1 MVAGPPAEGGGAQP
15 GCGELEGVVARIVPF
30 VVAALAVLLI
40 GVGTMV
46 GLAPR
51 MLPTT
56 PSAAPEP
63 VALRWAPP
71 VALPPSVDGPQAREG
86 ASGYADEAWV
96 VATAEATGI
105 PARALAAYAGVA
117 IWKSGSSFSCGL
129 TWTTLAAIGEVESN
143 HGRHGGSSIGA
154 DGRAEPP
161 IFGVALDG
169 NGVALIPDS
178 DGGEIDGDTE
188 LDRAVGPMQLIP
200 QAWRNWHIDG
210 NMDGIEDPH
219 NIDDAVMAAANY
231 LCRASSDVTN
241 EPGWRAAIG
250 AYNPSAA
257 YVQRVAD
264 VANRLADDAG
274 VEPLP

>member
-1 MVAGPPAEGGGAQP
+1 M
-15 GCGELEGVVARIVPF
+15 PF

-46 GLAPR
+46 WLAPR
-51 MLPTT
+51 MPQTT
-56 PSAAPEP
+56 PSAQPESLAP
-63 VALRWAPP
+63 RWAPP
-71 VALPPSVDGPQAREG
+71 VPLPRAVDGPQVREG

-96 VATAEATGI
+96 IAIAEATRI

-117 IWKSGSSFSCGL
+117 IWKSGDSFSCGL
-129 TWTTLAAIGEVESN
+129 TWTTLAAIGEVESD

-169 NGVALIPDS
+169 NEVALIPDS
-178 DGGEIDGDTE
+178 DGGEIDGDAE

-210 NMDGIEDPH
+210 NLDGIEDPH

-241 EPGWRAAIG
+241 EQGWRAAIG
-250 AYNPSAA
+250 AYNGSDA
-257 YVQRVAD
+257 YIQRIAD
-264 VANRLADDAG
+264 VANRLAENAG
-274 VEPLP
+274 VERLP